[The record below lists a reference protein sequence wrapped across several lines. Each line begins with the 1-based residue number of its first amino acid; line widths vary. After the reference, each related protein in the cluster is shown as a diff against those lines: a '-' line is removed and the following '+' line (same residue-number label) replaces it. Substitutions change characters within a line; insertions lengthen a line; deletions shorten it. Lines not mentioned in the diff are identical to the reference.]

1 MVERSGIFMTGKK
14 QIGRI
19 LLRQRALTPEQLDSA
34 LAEKGSGRLAS
45 RLAEQGT
52 ISEVAA
58 LKALSEQHGIPGI
71 DLDQLCLRL
80 EDLDL
85 LPREIAEK
93 HLILPVLA
101 RDDRLFIAMANPR
114 EKKVIDELEFVTGKK
129 VYPYVALESS
139 LSRVIESAYSRKTR
153 GEAYYVGQRCPPEVL
168 ERHGLSA
175 QGEPLPGRSLSPPG
189 ALRPGALRSEAPS
202 EQPLSTPGVV
212 VDDAVDRAAHEELE
226 DDGFGDISKELSVVT
241 ELPDVE
247 QGSTPVSS
255 DAKSVLVVDDEADI
269 RRMLKR
275 LLSGRGYHV
284 YEAEKGKTALQMV
297 KEHNPDLIVLDAM
310 LPEVHGF
317 DIARRIKGSKRYG
330 QIPIIMVSAVYRGWR
345 YAEDLKQ
352 SCGVDHFIE
361 KPFKI
366 ADVLTAVESCLAAER
381 PEREAPE
388 VVSDEAE
395 KALNEGVEAYKAG
408 RLEEAIGHLRRGIA
422 IDPLAYRLHF
432 HLGLLYGRTGQ
443 VFEAISELETAVE
456 INSRHFPAVKNLAI
470 LYQKAGFRN
479 KAVEMWQRG
488 LTVAPDEE
496 TRQSIKQHLL
506 SLL

>member
-1 MVERSGIFMTGKK
+1 MVEESGIGMTGKK

-19 LLRQRALTPEQLDSA
+19 LLRQRALTPEQLDNA

-52 ISEVAA
+52 ISEIAA

-71 DLDQLCLRL
+71 DLDQLCLSL

-129 VYPYVALESS
+129 VYPYVALESA
-139 LSRVIESAYSRKTR
+139 LSRVIESAYSRKAR
-153 GEAYYVGQRCPPEVL
+153 GEAYYVGPRCPAEVL
-168 ERHGLSA
+168 ERHGLSSE
-175 QGEPLPGRSLSPPG
+175 GELAPGRSLSPSGMLHP
-189 ALRPGALRSEAPS
+189 EAPS
-202 EQPLSTPGVV
+202 EQPLSAPGVV
-212 VDDAVDRAAHEELE
+212 VDDAVDRAAHEEIE
-226 DDGFGDISKELSVVT
+226 EDGFGDISKELSVVT
-241 ELPDVE
+241 DLPDAE
-247 QGSTPVSS
+247 QSPIPVSG

-284 YEAEKGKTALQMV
+284 YEAEKGKVALKMV

-366 ADVLTAVESCLAAER
+366 ADVLNAVESCLAAER
-381 PEREAPE
+381 PVQETPEA
-388 VVSDEAE
+388 VSDEAE

-408 RLEEAIGHLRRGIA
+408 RLEEAVGHLRRGIA

>member
-1 MVERSGIFMTGKK
+1 MVEESGVRMTGKK

-19 LLRQRALTPEQLDSA
+19 LLRQRALSPEQLDHA
-34 LAEKGSGRLAS
+34 LAEKRSGRLAS
-45 RLAEQGT
+45 RLAEEGT
-52 ISEVAA
+52 ISEVDA

-71 DLDQLCLRL
+71 DLDQLCLNL

-129 VYPYVALESS
+129 VYPYVALEGA
-139 LSRVIESAYSRKTR
+139 LSRVIQSAYTRKAR
-153 GEAYYVGQRCPPEVL
+153 GEAFYVGPKCPAETL
-168 ERHGLSA
+168 ERHGVTPE
-175 QGEPLPGRSLSPPG
+175 GEIQPNRSLSPLGVPK
-189 ALRPGALRSEAPS
+189 ADLHSERPI
-202 EQPLSTPGVV
+202 STPGVV
-212 VDDAVDRAAHEELE
+212 VDDAVDRAANE
-226 DDGFGDISKELSVVT
+226 DVEADGFGDLSRDLSVVT
-241 ELPDVE
+241 DLPELE
-247 QGSTPVSS
+247 EAEAGQRA
-255 DAKSVLVVDDEADI
+255 DAKSILVVDDEADI

-275 LLSGRGYHV
+275 LLTGRGYRV
-284 YEAEKGKTALQMV
+284 YEAEKGQMALRMV

-366 ADVLTAVESCLAAER
+366 AEVMSAVESSLASER
-381 PEREAPE
+381 PPVEAAE
-388 VVSDEAE
+388 VVSGEVE
-395 KALNEGVEAYKAG
+395 NALNAGVEAYKAG
-408 RLEEAIGHLRRGIA
+408 RLDEAMEHLRKGIS

-456 INSRHFPAVKNLAI
+456 INSHHFPAVKNLAI
-470 LYQKAGFRN
+470 LYQKAGFKN

-488 LTVAPDEE
+488 LTMAPDEE

>member
-1 MVERSGIFMTGKK
+1 MTGKK

-19 LLRQRALTPEQLDSA
+19 LLRQRALSPEQLDSA
-34 LAEKGSGRLAS
+34 LADKRAGRLAS
-45 RLAEQGT
+45 RLTEQGT
-52 ISEVAA
+52 ISEIAA

-71 DLDQLCLRL
+71 DLEQLCLNL
-80 EDLDL
+80 DDLDL

-129 VYPYVALESS
+129 VYPYVALETA
-139 LSRVIESAYSRKTR
+139 LARVIEAAYSRKAR
-153 GEAYYVGQRCPPEVL
+153 GEAYFIGAHCPPETL
-168 ERHGLSA
+168 ERHGLAADGSLDE
-175 QGEPLPGRSLSPPG
+175 QQPSLPPLAFGRSEML
-189 ALRPGALRSEAPS
+189 S
-202 EQPLSTPGVV
+202 EQPLSAPGVV
-212 VDDAVDRAAHEELE
+212 VDDAVDRAAHEELP
-226 DDGFGDISKELSVVT
+226 DDGFGDMSRDLSVVT
-241 ELPDVE
+241 ELPEADFD
-247 QGSTPVSS
+247 SS
-255 DAKSVLVVDDEADI
+255 PAAQRGQKILVVDDEAEI
-269 RRMLKR
+269 RKMLKR
-275 LLSGRGYHV
+275 LLVNRGYQV
-284 YEAEKGKTALQMV
+284 FEAEKGKTALKMV
-297 KEHNPDLIVLDAM
+297 KEHGPDLIVLDAM

-330 QIPIIMVSAVYRGWR
+330 HIPIIMVSAVYRGWR

-366 ADVLTAVESCLAAER
+366 ADVLSAVESCLAAER
-381 PEREAPE
+381 PKTDAPE
-388 VVSDEAE
+388 VVSGEAE
-395 KALNEGVEAYKAG
+395 QALNEGVEAYKAG
-408 RLEEAIGHLRRGIA
+408 RLEEAVGHLRRGIG

-470 LYQKAGFRN
+470 LYQKAGFKN

-496 TRQSIKQHLL
+496 TKQSIKQHLL